1 MRDLPENGLVHVLL
15 AAVRRSSAFREV
27 LYVLL
32 RVLHRVLGPMRGRT
46 IDPRGAFMSN
56 VVVFGNQKGGV
67 GKSTLAVL
75 YAHWLADVQG
85 QCACV
90 VDLDTQANSSKTLR
104 RFGSGVGAVELFR
117 EGLGSGIS
125 GGSKPG
131 IALVAGGKTLADI
144 ELARPEAVIPAFRKN
159 VASVAQR
166 FDTVVIDT
174 PPTLGLRMSAALIA
188 ATAVVCPIEL
198 EEYSIDGVTDMLKTI
213 FGVRQRYNPR
223 LQLAGIVLN
232 RFNPHSVRQKAAMQ
246 QLVDHYREFVIPARI
261 STRSAIPEALAAG
274 LPVWDL
280 PKSSAREASIELKAL
295 FGLLQQRMDSADAE
309 TETTGVSA

>member
-1 MRDLPENGLVHVLL
+1 
-15 AAVRRSSAFREV
+15 
-27 LYVLL
+27 
-32 RVLHRVLGPMRGRT
+32 
-46 IDPRGAFMSN
+46 
-56 VVVFGNQKGGV
+56 
-67 GKSTLAVL
+67 
-75 YAHWLADVQG
+75 
-85 QCACV
+85 
-90 VDLDTQANSSKTLR
+90 
-104 RFGSGVGAVELFR
+104 
-117 EGLGSGIS
+117 
-125 GGSKPG
+125 
-131 IALVAGGKTLADI
+131 
-144 ELARPEAVIPAFRKN
+144 
-159 VASVAQR
+159 
-166 FDTVVIDT
+166 
-174 PPTLGLRMSAALIA
+174 LIA